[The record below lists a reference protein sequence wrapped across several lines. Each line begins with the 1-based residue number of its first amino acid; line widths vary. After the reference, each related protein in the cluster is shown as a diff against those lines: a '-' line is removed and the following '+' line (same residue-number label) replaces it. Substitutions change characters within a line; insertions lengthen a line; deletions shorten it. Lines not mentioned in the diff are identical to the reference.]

1 MRIFTVFWVTAMLM
15 AQVGVMPSWGSTGKQ
30 EQGIQW
36 AAGFDEA
43 LDQARA
49 SNKPVLLD
57 FFNPK

>member
-1 MRIFTVFWVTAMLM
+1 MRIALVLSVIVTVM
-15 AQVGVMPSWGSTGKQ
+15 AQVGVIPSWGSTGKQ

-49 SNKPVLLD
+49 ANKPVLLD
-57 FFNPK
+57 FFNPN

>member
-1 MRIFTVFWVTAMLM
+1 MRTALVFLVTLTLM
-15 AQVGVMPSWGSTGKQ
+15 AQVGVTPSPGGASNQ

-43 LDQARA
+43 LGQARA

-57 FFNPK
+57 FFNPN

>member
-1 MRIFTVFWVTAMLM
+1 MRIALVFLVTVALM
-15 AQVGVMPSWGSTGKQ
+15 AQVGVMPSSGSTGKQ

-49 SNKPVLLD
+49 AKKPVLLD
-57 FFNPK
+57 FFNPN